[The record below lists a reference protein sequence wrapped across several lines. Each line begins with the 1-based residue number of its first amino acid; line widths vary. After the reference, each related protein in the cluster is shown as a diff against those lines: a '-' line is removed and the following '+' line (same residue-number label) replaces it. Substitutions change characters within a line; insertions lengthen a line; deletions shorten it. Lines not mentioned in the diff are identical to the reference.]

1 MTQALDGIRI
11 LDFTQVLAGPYAV
24 MQMALLGAEVIK
36 IEHPKGDQS
45 RTLITTSQDN
55 MAPAFLTCNL
65 NKRSIT
71 LDLKSGGA
79 PTIIT
84 RLLQDADV
92 VVENFKA
99 GTMD

>member
-1 MTQALDGIRI
+1 MSNDPPERTRCAGPRADCHNQKQFLRTNHSSMTQALDGIRI

-55 MAPAFLTCNL
+55 MAPAFL
-65 NKRSIT
+65 
-71 LDLKSGGA
+71 
-79 PTIIT
+79 
-84 RLLQDADV
+84 
-92 VVENFKA
+92 
-99 GTMD
+99 